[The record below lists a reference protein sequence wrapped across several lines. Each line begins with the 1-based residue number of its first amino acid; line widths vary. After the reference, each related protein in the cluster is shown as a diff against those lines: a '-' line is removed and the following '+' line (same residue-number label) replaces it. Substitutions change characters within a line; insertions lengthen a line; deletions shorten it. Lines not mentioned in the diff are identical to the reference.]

1 MHTQTPLQRNIDFT
15 ANAIT
20 MEQTVRQNHRVRG
33 CPAAEGQ
40 MTGLPWPAEDRLPHC
55 SINCVEP
62 GFSRPFCGRL
72 IQLSLAT
79 D

>member
-1 MHTQTPLQRNIDFT
+1 MHTQTQLQGNIDFT

-20 MEQTVRQNHRVRG
+20 MEQTVRQNHRVCG
-33 CPAAEGQ
+33 CPAADGQ
-40 MTGLPWPAEDRLPHC
+40 MTGLPWPAEDRLLHC
-55 SINCVEP
+55 SVNCIEL

-72 IQLSLAT
+72 NQLSLAT